1 MLAYLCTPF
10 SGFIPCKLLARVPGA
25 FGDLPDGQGLL
36 IKLTAARP
44 GYAKGAEMVVRRAQ
58 VARRPLCVSRQSPG
72 RLYSYTIPWPSLDH
86 LPERT

>member
-1 MLAYLCTPF
+1 MLAYLCTTF

-25 FGDLPDGQGLL
+25 FGDLPDKQGLL

-44 GYAKGAEMVVRRAQ
+44 GYAKGAEMVVSRGQIAG
-58 VARRPLCVSRQSPG
+58 RPLRVSRGSG

>member
-25 FGDLPDGQGLL
+25 YSGTLDGRGLL

-44 GYAKGAEMVVRRAQ
+44 GYAKGAEMVVSRGQ
-58 VARRPLCVSRQSPG
+58 IARRPLRRSRGSG